1 MDLFM
6 LLPISSVNALQLSQR
21 VIERNRMKKKLAAGG
36 LGLALL
42 VFCSPASI
50 AGLRSPGPCYG
61 YGCPAL
67 SSNNKPYDAKANKD
81 EKSDDT
87 ATAKSDAKPAAGQQ
101 ITPPANTKQ

>member
-1 MDLFM
+1 
-6 LLPISSVNALQLSQR
+6 
-21 VIERNRMKKKLAAGG
+21 MKKKLAVAGF
-36 LGLALL
+36 AFLL
-42 VFCSPASI
+42 LILCSPVSI
-50 AGLRSPGPCYG
+50 AGFRDAGPCYG